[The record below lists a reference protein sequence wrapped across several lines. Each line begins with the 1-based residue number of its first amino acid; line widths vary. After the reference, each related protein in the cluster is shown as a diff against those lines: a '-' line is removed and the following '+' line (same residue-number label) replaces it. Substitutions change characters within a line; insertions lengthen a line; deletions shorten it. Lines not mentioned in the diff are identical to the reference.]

1 MKQIDEKHRKVFSD
15 KLNAFYD
22 NAKWQEA
29 KELLEREVKKY
40 PKEYFLITSLAKACY
55 NLKLYEESLMY
66 AVEAMKIEP
75 NDVLVIYDYGCSLSA
90 LDRNNEAIRQWNKI
104 IEKDI
109 DEIAFGDFG
118 EGLRWAK
125 SIKNDAR
132 YRKAICSL
140 KVGNKDEASKLI
152 KEHLLNRQRGIY
164 SDFSKKQI
172 VKIQKSIIK

>member
-1 MKQIDEKHRKVFSD
+1 
-15 KLNAFYD
+15 
-22 NAKWQEA
+22 
-29 KELLEREVKKY
+29 
-40 PKEYFLITSLAKACY
+40 
-55 NLKLYEESLMY
+55 MY

-118 EGLRWAK
+118 EGLKWAK

-140 KVGNKDEASKLI
+140 EVGNKDEAAKLI

>member
-1 MKQIDEKHRKVFSD
+1 MQQIDERYKKEFSD

-22 NAKWQEA
+22 NDRWQEA
-29 KELLEREVKKY
+29 KELLEKEVKKY
-40 PKEYFLITSLAKACY
+40 PKEYFLITSLAKTCY

-66 AVEAMKIEP
+66 AIEAMKIEP

-90 LDRNNEAIRQWNKI
+90 LGRNSEAIKQWNKI
-104 IEKDI
+104 LVKDI
-109 DEIAFGDFG
+109 NEIAYGDFG

-132 YRKAICSL
+132 YRKAISSL
-140 KVGNKDEASKLI
+140 EIGKKDEAAKLI
-152 KEHLLNRQRGIY
+152 KEHLLHRQRGIY

-172 VKIQKSIIK
+172 VKKQKSIMK